1 MIGWLV
7 FLAAAATDYGVSP
20 LVQPGHAHRWLE
32 AQNDDELIGWIDQA
46 WRGETVI
53 DGVRY
58 KQVLL
63 RTEAKGEELMVAD
76 VIAVVDCVNAKMGM
90 QRLVVIE
97 PDLGLDPEVPID
109 GLQMDVLD
117 TSANSGDRVLFEA
130 ACGTGGAR

>member
-1 MIGWLV
+1 MIGSLL
-7 FLAAAATDYGVSP
+7 FLAAAAAVHGVSP

-32 AQNDDELIGWIDQA
+32 AQNDDKLTGWIDQA

-63 RTEAKGEELMVAD
+63 RTEAKGEAPMVAD
-76 VIAVVDCVNAKMGM
+76 VIAAVDCANAKMGM
-90 QRLVVIE
+90 QRLVIIE
-97 PDLGLDPEVPID
+97 PDLGADSEMPLD

-117 TSANSGDRVLFEA
+117 TSRNPGDRVLFEA

>member
-1 MIGWLV
+1 MIGWLL

-20 LVQPGHAHRWLE
+20 LVKPGHAHRWLQ
-32 AQNDDELIGWIDQA
+32 AQDDDGLTGWIDQA

-63 RTEAKGEELMVAD
+63 RTQTKDEELMVAD
-76 VIAVVDCVNAKMGM
+76 VIAVVDCANAKMGM
-90 QRLVVIE
+90 QRVVLIE
-97 PDLGLDPEVPID
+97 PDMGPDSEVPLD

-117 TSANSGDRVLFEA
+117 TSDNSGDQVLFEA